1 MDPTIPFPNKA
12 KSHVEQI
19 REQRDRM
26 IGRPPRNPPP
36 STAHMTPEQAR
47 AQLSSMGAQ
56 ADAKFQEMKRISE
69 ELAVLSEDM
78 DETLREMLRAG
89 KIEVNKAYVTLS
101 GVLMYYI
108 DMTTGQAKVMTLPNG
123 SA

>member
-1 MDPTIPFPNKA
+1 MDPTIPFP
-12 KSHVEQI
+12 KSKTYAEQV

-26 IGRPPRNPPP
+26 SGRPPRNPP

-47 AQLSSMGAQ
+47 AQLSSMGAA
-56 ADAKFQEMKRISE
+56 ADAKFQEMKRVSE
-69 ELAVLSEDM
+69 ELAALSEDM
-78 DETLREMLRAG
+78 DIVLREMLHHG